1 MGVDMGV
8 KIREKP
14 KGSGVWWIFINHNGK
29 RKSKRVGNEKAAREA
44 AEKIEARLVLGQY
57 NIHEEK
63 KQALT
68 FKEFTEMWLQS
79 YIIPLRRQS
88 TYERYCNVL
97 KGYVYP
103 VIGHIPI
110 DQIKRQDIRNL
121 LLKIHGKGKSR
132 SMLCIARDVISGS
145 MGYAVEDEIIQVNPV
160 TGVLKRLKLERE
172 RQLKIEPMN
181 FEDVDLFLNICK
193 RTSPEYYP
201 LFLCAFRTGMRLG
214 ELIAL
219 HWGDIDWNKR
229 NIKVERSYRRG
240 MLNNTKTDKSRIV
253 DMSNQLTETLRNHLT
268 KAKKEALEQGRGE
281 VVDIV
286 FHRAGSYLEQN
297 YIRRVFKRVLRSAGL
312 RDTKV
317 HITRHTFASLLLT
330 NGESPVYVKEQ
341 LGHSSIDITVD
352 IYGHLIPNSNR
363 DAVNRLDM
371 MHPSA
376 PQAHPVKTEKPQ
388 PFEIVANSY

>member
-132 SMLCIARDVISGS
+132 SMLCISG
-145 MGYAVEDEIIQVNPV
+145 P
-160 TGVLKRLKLERE
+160 
-172 RQLKIEPMN
+172 
-181 FEDVDLFLNICK
+181 
-193 RTSPEYYP
+193 
-201 LFLCAFRTGMRLG
+201 
-214 ELIAL
+214 
-219 HWGDIDWNKR
+219 
-229 NIKVERSYRRG
+229 
-240 MLNNTKTDKSRIV
+240 KS
-253 DMSNQLTETLRNHLT
+253 L
-268 KAKKEALEQGRGE
+268 
-281 VVDIV
+281 
-286 FHRAGSYLEQN
+286 
-297 YIRRVFKRVLRSAGL
+297 
-312 RDTKV
+312 
-317 HITRHTFASLLLT
+317 
-330 NGESPVYVKEQ
+330 
-341 LGHSSIDITVD
+341 
-352 IYGHLIPNSNR
+352 
-363 DAVNRLDM
+363 
-371 MHPSA
+371 
-376 PQAHPVKTEKPQ
+376 
-388 PFEIVANSY
+388 